1 MKTTLI
7 RNVSVVNE
15 DAILLCDVLI
25 TGQTITR
32 ISDVGTVQTE
42 ADETIDATGKYLLPG
57 LIDDQVHFREPGLD
71 RKSTRLNSSH

>member
-15 DAILLCDVLI
+15 DAIRLCDVLI

-32 ISDVGTVQTE
+32 ISEVGTVQTE

-57 LIDDQVHFREPGLD
+57 LIDDQVHFREPGLTHKGD
-71 RKSTRLNSSH
+71 LYT